1 MDEIRRHSGWTL
13 RVLRPMDITEPF
25 LTLPYRRLVAVL
37 DTAMTRLTDT
47 WAVPTIVLSFL
58 PDRFHLTLASRRTV
72 AAYLADL
79 ILTPGAA
86 AWYGRVPLLILTL
99 GAAPHRWRARAIYQT
114 RLRAGGLGH
123 LYLLLGD
130 PAVFADTCA
139 EPFCCGLGG
148 QQQGSVAETLSSRA
162 AHDTS
167 VSFEYMAWDGVQDR
181 WVRGHS
187 LYLCL
192 QAPWDSVSVA
202 LAPGPRTALSWARR
216 SCRDPDDSAR
226 RFADMPGYRV
236 NASGP
241 PSTGLHA
248 TPGSWFTPCHP
259 LLPYSRRPLALST
272 LA

>member
-130 PAVFADTCA
+130 PAVFADTRA

-148 QQQGSVAETLSSRA
+148 QQQSSVAETLSSRA
-162 AHDTS
+162 ARRSLSSIWLGTECRIAGCVGTLCTS
-167 VSFEYMAWDGVQDR
+167 VSRHLGI
-181 WVRGHS
+181 
-187 LYLCL
+187 
-192 QAPWDSVSVA
+192 
-202 LAPGPRTALSWARR
+202 R
-216 SCRDPDDSAR
+216 SRLHWHPDP
-226 RFADMPGYRV
+226 
-236 NASGP
+236 
-241 PSTGLHA
+241 GLHS
-248 TPGSWFTPCHP
+248 PGLGVRAVTRTIA
-259 LLPYSRRPLALST
+259 LGASRTCPGT
-272 LA
+272 G